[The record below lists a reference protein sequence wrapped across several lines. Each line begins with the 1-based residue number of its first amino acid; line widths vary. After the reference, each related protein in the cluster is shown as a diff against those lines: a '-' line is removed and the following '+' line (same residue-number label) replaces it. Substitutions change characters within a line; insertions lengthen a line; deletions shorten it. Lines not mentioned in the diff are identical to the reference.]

1 MQGEIKMNA
10 KLNQIN
16 PDVAGIDIG
25 SESHYV
31 SVPEGRSDK
40 SVKVFG
46 CFTPDLYNLANWL
59 LECNVKSVAME
70 STGVYWIPLYEI
82 LDARGFEVI
91 LVNARDVK
99 NVPGRKTDVQ
109 DCQWLQ
115 QLHSYGLLRASFRP
129 DDHICVLRGFMRQRD
144 NLVRGSAIHVQR
156 MQKALTQMNIQ
167 LHKVISDITGQTGM
181 KIITAIL
188 SGQRDPKVLAK
199 LRGPRIKNSEEIIA
213 KALEGNYREEHL
225 FSLEQE
231 FALYNTYIE
240 KIEQCDKRIY
250 AYCKT
255 LESKDVSNDTNGQDS
270 NGKPTTLTKEL
281 IRMSGVDFTK
291 IPGIEMQVLQVIL
304 SEVGLN
310 ANKWKT
316 DKHFTS
322 WLGLTPANKITGGKI
337 FSTRTRKVN
346 NRAAAAFRMA
356 AWNVG
361 KSKNSALGAF
371 YRRLKTRMGS
381 PKAITATARK
391 LASLFYNMLK
401 YGQEYVEKGIDYY
414 DKKYQDKVVRG
425 LNKKA
430 EAFGYALVK
439 VTGTQ

>member
-1 MQGEIKMNA
+1 MNS

-16 PDVAGIDIG
+16 LNVAGIDIG

-31 SVPEGRSDK
+31 CVPEGRSDK

-46 CFTPDLYNLANWL
+46 CFTPDLHDLANWL
-59 LECNVKSVAME
+59 ASCGITSVAME

-129 DDHICVLRGFMRQRD
+129 EDHICVLRGFMRQRD
-144 NLVRGSAIHVQR
+144 NLVRGAAIHVQR
-156 MQKALTQMNIQ
+156 MQKALTQMNLQ
-167 LHKVISDITGQTGM
+167 LHKVISDIKGQTGI
-181 KIITAIL
+181 KIISAIL
-188 SGQRDPKVLAK
+188 SGERDPKVLAK
-199 LRGPRIKNSEEIIA
+199 LRGPRIRNSEEIIA
-213 KALEGNYREEHL
+213 KALVGNYREEHL

-231 FALYNTYIE
+231 FALYNIYTD

-250 AYCKT
+250 EYCKT
-255 LESKDVSNDTNGQDS
+255 IRTQPGISGNKNIDH
-270 NGKPTTLTKEL
+270 PTTLSKEL
-281 IRMSGVDFTK
+281 TRMAGVDFTK
-291 IPGIEMQVLQVIL
+291 IPGIETQSLQVIL
-304 SEVGLN
+304 SEVGFN

-322 WLGLTPANKITGGKI
+322 WLGLTPANKITGGKV

-356 AWNVG
+356 AWNAG
-361 KSKNSALGAF
+361 KSKNTALGAF
-371 YRRLKTRMGS
+371 YRRLKSRLGS

-401 YGQEYVEKGIDYY
+401 YGQEYVEKGLDYY
-414 DKKYQDKVVRG
+414 DKMYQDKVVRS

-430 EAFGYALVK
+430 QSFGYELVK
-439 VTGTQ
+439 VIGTQ